1 MTQPDAIEELTRTLR
16 ADLDA
21 VWQQILDEQ
30 QRLIDRWGTLAPPQ
44 RVHQLM
50 LVQAHIRALADSADA
65 LAARSVAGMTKTA
78 YETGAWGTA
87 IAAGSSAAFGAPDL
101 DAITHLARDTM
112 ENLLTATNGVRE
124 STKTLVRTL
133 TRDHV
138 RSKLY
143 TGKTAE
149 QVARELSR
157 AIEHEG
163 VTAIV
168 YRNGARVGLGDYA
181 DMVVRTKTAEA
192 YQEGG
197 FQQGRALGIEWWEI
211 FDGAGCGLDGH
222 EDPQKANGLIVA
234 SETAERYPIS
244 HPRCT
249 RVTSPRPDI
258 RTASDAG
265 RAAPTRAAELVRIQE
280 AAEKARASATAPLVA
295 RARRASVRV
304 SRATNL
310 RAGTAVSAA
319 AQRHQRLA
327 PPA

>member
-16 ADLDA
+16 ADIDA

-30 QRLIDRWGTLAPPQ
+30 DRLIAQWGTLQPPQ
-44 RVHQLM
+44 RLHRLT
-50 LVQAHIRALADSADA
+50 LLQAHIRALADSADA
-65 LAARSVAGMTKTA
+65 LAARAVAGATRGA

-87 IAAGSSAAFGAPDL
+87 IAAGTSAAFGAPDL
-101 DAITHLARDTM
+101 DAITNLARDAM
-112 ENLLTATNGVRE
+112 DNLLAATQGVRE
-124 STKTLVRTL
+124 STKQLVRTL

-149 QVARELSR
+149 QAARELAR
-157 AIEHEG
+157 AIEGQG

-181 DMVVRTKTAEA
+181 DMVLRTKTAEA

-197 FQQGRALGIEWWEI
+197 FQQGRALDIQWWEI

-222 EDPQKANGLIVA
+222 EDPNKANGLIVP
-234 SETAERYPIS
+234 SDTAERYPIS

-265 RAAPTRAAELVRIQE
+265 RAEPTRPAELRAIQD
-280 AAEKARASATAPLVA
+280 AAEKARATATAPMVA
-295 RARRASVRV
+295 RARRTTARV
-304 SRATNL
+304 SRAANL
-310 RAGTAVSAA
+310 RAGTVVSAA
-319 AQRHQRLA
+319 QQRHQRLA